1 VDLDLSTQAFV
12 GTNHLTVYL
21 NGREV
26 YSGLLTAE
34 PKRSKTVEVRLER
47 GWNVLAFRS
56 NHITWQWQCA
66 LDLKPAG
73 EDSLGDLRYSIVPK
87 APGP

>member
-1 VDLDLSTQAFV
+1 MDLDLSTQAFA

-26 YSGLLTAE
+26 YGGLLTAE

-47 GWNVLAFRS
+47 GWNALAFRS
-56 NHITWQWQCA
+56 NHITWQCA

-73 EDSLGDLRYSIVPK
+73 EDSLDDLRYSIVPK